1 MCRFTRLYL
10 IVLFLM
16 MVLVLPGNVYAL
28 TAGADYTVTIEKMNS
43 DGTLTEVGSTTVT
56 ADANG
61 KITFSFSGVPT
72 NPTTHFLVITV
83 KDAAGNTVR
92 RSFVPAPPEGG
103 TNELGVNN
111 LSDKQTEM
119 ILEAASLVGSD
130 DPIIIAYGLI
140 FTRTPNL
147 TSSDLTNI
155 AGLGKEC
162 IINGLEKFLTDHGV
176 TEAKLTEF
184 KNAVAYNPDGK
195 DLGDFTALFKSA
207 VDNPAQA
214 EEDMSKAAGL
224 IADIFIDAAAKTG
237 IDLALF
243 LAADN
248 EAGNIADSG
257 AGAQY
262 FNALSPQLQTSISQS
277 MMVYST
283 RISFVRMA
291 KEYAEAME
299 ALNATGD
306 QVDTFNNAMS
316 TLFTTLSNLDQQYA
330 KYFIDPE
337 NNQLTQQVQNQM
349 NNDYQQAFTT
359 FMTAITSSD
368 ADITQM
374 RNNVATAL
382 GISVNQLPQDV
393 GHYYDYQGNLS
404 NWPIPMVVVTNW
416 VASIMTAG
424 GELTY
429 TRLDDNTYPIPPY
442 MEWLGVCSD
451 TNFGDKQSCE
461 TNGGTW
467 TVQRSD
473 FTQMG
478 FPASFAAL
486 MGIQE
491 DVNIAEMTRNYLY
504 DQSNPQTG
512 GQPTHDQESQASFVL
527 FNTLGAIV
535 NNIGGTTDGNTA
547 ITDLQKKALVR
558 MMLPPNPH

>member
-1 MCRFTRLYL
+1 MCRFTKLYL
-10 IVLFLM
+10 IFLFLI
-16 MVLVLPGNVYAL
+16 MVLVLPGNVFAL
-28 TAGADYTVTIEKMNS
+28 TAGANYSVTIEKMNS

-61 KITFSFSGVPT
+61 KISFSFTGVPT

-147 TSSDLTNI
+147 TSSDLINI

-162 IINGLEKFLTDHGV
+162 IINGLEKFLTDHGI

-184 KNAVAYNPDGK
+184 KNAVAYNPDGR

-207 VDNPAQA
+207 VDNPSQA

-248 EAGNIADSG
+248 KAGNIAESG

-262 FNALSPQLQTSISQS
+262 FNALSSQLKTSIEQS
-277 MMVYST
+277 MMIYST

-291 KEYAEAME
+291 KEYAEAMQ
-299 ALNATGD
+299 ALNATGN
-306 QVDTFNNAMS
+306 QVNTFNNAMR
-316 TLFTTLSNLDQQYA
+316 TLFTTLSNLDKKYA

-337 NNQLTQQVQNQM
+337 NNQLTPQVQAQM
-349 NNDYQQAFTT
+349 DNDYQQAFTT
-359 FMTAITSSD
+359 FRAAITSSD

-382 GISVNQLPQDV
+382 GIPVNQLPTDV

-416 VASIMTAG
+416 VAEIMTAG
-424 GELTY
+424 GNLSY
-429 TRLDDNTYPIPPY
+429 TRLDDNTYPIPQN
-442 MEWLGVCSD
+442 MTWLGVCSN
-451 TNFGDKQSCE
+451 TQYGDKQSCE
-461 TNGGTW
+461 ANGGTW
-467 TVQRSD
+467 TTQRSN
-473 FTQMG
+473 FAQMG
-478 FPASFAAL
+478 FPTSFAAL

-491 DVNIAEMTRNYLY
+491 DVNIAEMTRDYLY
-504 DQSNPQTG
+504 DQHNPQTNG
-512 GQPTHDQESQASFVL
+512 HPTHDQESQASFVL
-527 FNTLGAIV
+527 FNTLKTIV
-535 NNIGGTTDGNTA
+535 NNIGGTTNGNTA
-547 ITDLQKKALVR
+547 ISDIQKKALVR